1 VVQYLTLDPSA
12 ATFLLGFFAVAFIA
26 FSVPARIIGDR
37 IGRLK
42 AIRLGGAVTLA
53 VFASVS
59 YIRAPMLYRALL
71 IVGGLGWALVITN
84 AYPFLVD
91 RVPPRQTGTFT
102 GLWNAALALAG
113 LISPP
118 VYGLV
123 VDTFGFGAFF
133 IPGVVF
139 MAAGCVW
146 YACAWRCCCS
156 SSSRQR
162 TRCRRRPVFRACGS
176 LHHFR
181 HSRRSWVS
189 RSR

>member
-1 VVQYLTLDPSA
+1 M
-12 ATFLLGFFAVAFIA
+12 AFH
-26 FSVPARIIGDR
+26 P
-37 IGRLK
+37 
-42 AIRLGGAVTLA
+42 GGAVTLA

-59 YIRAPMLYRALL
+59 YIGEPVLYRALL

-139 MAAGCVW
+139 MAAG
-146 YACAWRCCCS
+146 
-156 SSSRQR
+156 
-162 TRCRRRPVFRACGS
+162 
-176 LHHFR
+176 L
-181 HSRRSWVS
+181 VS
-189 RSR
+189 TLGIIEGDS